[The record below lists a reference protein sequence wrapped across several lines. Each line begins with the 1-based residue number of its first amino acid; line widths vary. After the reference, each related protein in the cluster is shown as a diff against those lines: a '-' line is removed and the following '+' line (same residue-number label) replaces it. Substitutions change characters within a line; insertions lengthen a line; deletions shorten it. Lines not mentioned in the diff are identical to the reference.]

1 MNRLNGEYEVNFMAE
16 EEHSVFYFKKFEVKQ
31 TQCAM
36 KVGTDAVL
44 LGAWV
49 ACSNAK
55 YILDVGTGTGLLAL
69 MVAQRSDAVI
79 DAIDIDMQA
88 YMHAKE
94 NFEVSQ
100 WRERLNAKQC
110 SVQAYAEIAERRYD
124 LIISNPPFFM
134 NAHKSTFVERNVAR
148 HFNET
153 LTMGELIQA
162 VVNLLTPEGSFSLI
176 LPVKEGGLLIEVA
189 ESQGLF
195 VNEIVRVR
203 TKFGKAEKRLLLRF
217 SKVRSEIKT
226 DTLSIQN
233 SDGKYSDEYIQ
244 LTREFYTHLPE
255 RLQSGK

>member
-1 MNRLNGEYEVNFMAE
+1 MAE
-16 EEHSVFYFKKFEVKQ
+16 EAHSVFYFKKFEVKQ

-69 MVAQRSDAVI
+69 MVAQRSMAVI
-79 DAIDIDMQA
+79 DAIDINMQA
-88 YMHAKE
+88 YIQAKE
-94 NFEVSQ
+94 NFEASQ
-100 WRERLNAKQC
+100 WRERLYVKQC
-110 SVQAYAEIAERRYD
+110 SVQTYSDIAERRYD

-134 NAHKSTFVERNVAR
+134 NAHKSAFVERNVAR

-153 LTMGELIQA
+153 LTMEELIQA
-162 VVNLLTPEGSFSLI
+162 VVKLLTPEGSFSLI
-176 LPVKEGGLLIEVA
+176 LPIKEGGLIIE
-189 ESQGLF
+189 EGERQGLF

-203 TKFGKAEKRLLLRF
+203 TKFGKAEKRMLLRF
-217 SKVRSEIKT
+217 SKMRSTIKT
-226 DTLSIQN
+226 DIISIQN

-244 LTREFYTHLPE
+244 MTREFYTHLPE
-255 RLQSGK
+255 R

>member
-1 MNRLNGEYEVNFMAE
+1 MNRLNSEYEVKFMAE

-49 ACSNAK
+49 ACSSAK
-55 YILDVGTGTGLLAL
+55 YILDIGTGTGLLAL
-69 MVAQRSDAVI
+69 MVAQRSQAVI

-94 NFEVSQ
+94 NFEASQ
-100 WRERLNAKQC
+100 WRERLHVKQC
-110 SVQAYAEIAERRYD
+110 SVQTFADIANRKYD

-134 NAHKSTFVERNVAR
+134 NAHKSSFVERNVAR

-153 LTMGELIQA
+153 LTMVELIQA
-162 VVNLLTPEGSFSLI
+162 VIKLLTTDGSFSLI
-176 LPVKEGGLLIEVA
+176 LPVKEGGLLIE
-189 ESQGLF
+189 EGERQGLF
-195 VNEIVRVR
+195 VNEIIRVR
-203 TKFGKAEKRLLLRF
+203 TKFGKAEKRMLLRF
-217 SKVRSEIKT
+217 SKVRSKIKT
-226 DTLSIQN
+226 DTLSIQ
-233 SDGKYSDEYIQ
+233 SQDGKYSDEYIQ

-255 RLQSGK
+255 RL

>member
-1 MNRLNGEYEVNFMAE
+1 MAE
-16 EEHSVFYFKKFEVKQ
+16 EAHSVFYFKKFEVKQ

-69 MVAQRSDAVI
+69 MVAQRSMAVI
-79 DAIDIDMQA
+79 DAIDINMQA
-88 YMHAKE
+88 YIQAKE
-94 NFEVSQ
+94 NFEASQ
-100 WRERLNAKQC
+100 WRERLYVKQC
-110 SVQAYAEIAERRYD
+110 SVQTYSDIAERRYD

-134 NAHKSTFVERNVAR
+134 NAHKSAFVERNVAR

-162 VVNLLTPEGSFSLI
+162 VVKLLTPEGSFSLI
-176 LPVKEGGLLIEVA
+176 LPIKEGGLIIE
-189 ESQGLF
+189 EGERQGLF

-203 TKFGKAEKRLLLRF
+203 TKFGKAEKRMLLRF
-217 SKVRSEIKT
+217 SKMRSTIKT
-226 DTLSIQN
+226 DIISIQN

-244 LTREFYTHLPE
+244 MTREFYTHLPE
-255 RLQSGK
+255 R